1 MIDLLLTI
9 LCSTSIAIILKVNSN
24 FKGNT
29 ILLLAGNYFS
39 ASIVG
44 LFLFLSDQN
53 STYSVELIPLGF
65 FLSILFVGSIFAFSK
80 SVSLSGAALSTVSSR
95 LSVFVPTIL
104 SMFFY
109 RELPNIYQTLGLIL
123 TLVTI
128 LLFYFSISTGNKTDG
143 NKNRFAYL
151 LSILIGIGIADFFMK
166 VFQENWISTDKPF
179 FLFWIFFFSFIT
191 TASITVKKKIKLES
205 RTLLLGLFMG
215 VPNIFSSYFLIE
227 ALKTYKAVFVYPF
240 VNMSI
245 IIGIAIIVKIFWK
258 EYWSTYS
265 KIALLTGLASI
276 FLLSL

>member
-1 MIDLLLTI
+1 MIDLFLTI

-24 FKGNT
+24 FKGNS

-39 ASIVG
+39 ASVLG
-44 LFLFLSDQN
+44 LLLFLTDQG
-53 STYSVELIPLGF
+53 STASIDLIPLGF

-104 SMFFY
+104 SIFLY
-109 RELPNIYQTLGLIL
+109 RELPNNYQILGLIL

-128 LLFYFSISTGNKTDG
+128 LLFYFSISNSNFRDGSKNK
-143 NKNRFAYL
+143 FVYL
-151 LSILIGIGIADFFMK
+151 ISVLIGIGIADFFMK

-179 FLFWIFFFSFIT
+179 FLFWIFFFSFIFT
-191 TASITVKKKIKLES
+191 FSITMKKKIKLEK

-215 VPNIFSSYFLIE
+215 IPNIFSSYFLIE

-245 IIGIAIIVKIFWK
+245 IIATAIIVKIFWK

-265 KIALLTGLASI
+265 KIALLTGLVSI